1 MNDKK
6 IRLEIA
12 DVTHNCLRSGVC
24 NVILREI
31 GGERILSIAIGEM
44 EALSIESR
52 LRRIPTKRPLS
63 HDIAACMAK
72 AFGLQLKE
80 IFIRLTDDEIFAA
93 DLVMTDGEREITID
107 SRSSD
112 AMAIAIRLGAP
123 VFTSESLM
131 ARMAAFSHSAI
142 EVRTDENAPCGDACR
157 IDATIDFLSAD
168 ESAEH
173 LEILADAVT
182 VLDAPT
188 LHRLLKAATE
198 RENYKAAAI
207 IKREIDRLPER
218 FGSAKDTEI

>member
-1 MNDKK
+1 MNEKK

-12 DVTHNCLRSGVC
+12 DVTHNTLRTGVC
-24 NVILREI
+24 NVILRET

-52 LRRIPTKRPLS
+52 LRHIPTKRPLS
-63 HDIAACMAK
+63 HDIVACMAR
-72 AFGLQLKE
+72 AFGLRLKE
-80 IFIRLTDDEIFAA
+80 IIIRLTDDEIFAA

-107 SRSSD
+107 ARSSD

-131 ARMAAFSHSAI
+131 TRVAAFSHPPI
-142 EVRTDENAPCGDACR
+142 EVRTDENEPADEACR
-157 IDATIDFLSAD
+157 IDAAIDFLSAD
-168 ESAEH
+168 ESTGH

-188 LHRLLKAATE
+188 LHRLLQAATE

-218 FGSAKDTEI
+218 FGSRKNPEI